1 MSILV
6 NVSTQGLYHDDYSNA
21 GVMFASIP
29 NFFAEF
35 YAENDVNNNGLE
47 CMRVLNEIIADFDDL
62 LEKYRFNC
70 SKCWAKCINFLSFVE
85 CCSKQ

>member
-1 MSILV
+1 MTTFTL
-6 NVSTQGLYHDDYSNA
+6 QGLYYDDYSSV

-62 LEKYRFNC
+62 LERYKFNC
-70 SKCWAKCINFLSFVE
+70 SKSNITHIVVIV
-85 CCSKQ
+85 

>member
-1 MSILV
+1 
-6 NVSTQGLYHDDYSNA
+6 
-21 GVMFASIP
+21 MFASIP

-70 SKCWAKCINFLSFVE
+70 SKLPTYRGFVE
-85 CCSKQ
+85 RANDGYLPTLLARISVIQQ

>member
-1 MSILV
+1 
-6 NVSTQGLYHDDYSNA
+6 
-21 GVMFASIP
+21 MFASIP

-70 SKCWAKCINFLSFVE
+70 SEFEFLIYY
-85 CCSKQ
+85 

>member
-1 MSILV
+1 
-6 NVSTQGLYHDDYSNA
+6 
-21 GVMFASIP
+21 MFASIP

-62 LEKYRFNC
+62 LERYKFNC
-70 SKCWAKCINFLSFVE
+70 SEFNTKFTVYVSYFQFLWLE
-85 CCSKQ
+85 KTLK